1 LQVCPPQATPL
12 QHKFSELQ
20 RYFTAAA
27 EAASEVLQQAPEDSV
42 LEGTEDLT
50 RIAEAG
56 IKPLD
61 SPSRMVAVS
70 LASGNANFREKL
82 RQKLEAS
89 GGVACKIQIGSQK
102 RCSSVDEDDLND
114 PKGC

>member
-1 LQVCPPQATPL
+1 LQVCPPQAAPL
-12 QHKFSELQ
+12 EHKFSELQ

-61 SPSRMVAVS
+61 SP
-70 LASGNANFREKL
+70 
-82 RQKLEAS
+82 
-89 GGVACKIQIGSQK
+89 
-102 RCSSVDEDDLND
+102 RCESFPLQMHRKKSS
-114 PKGC
+114 

>member
-1 LQVCPPQATPL
+1 MPIERVAGSTQEPPLKKGRSRKAANLAGLPTTSNT
-12 QHKFSELQ
+12 HRYKFSELQ

-61 SPSRMVAVS
+61 SP
-70 LASGNANFREKL
+70 
-82 RQKLEAS
+82 
-89 GGVACKIQIGSQK
+89 
-102 RCSSVDEDDLND
+102 RCESFPLQMHRKKSS
-114 PKGC
+114 

>member
-1 LQVCPPQATPL
+1 MGNQIINMSDQVHSLHPSVVKARRYTLPIERTAGSTQEPPLKKGRSRKAANL
-12 QHKFSELQ
+12 AELQ

-61 SPSRMVAVS
+61 SP
-70 LASGNANFREKL
+70 
-82 RQKLEAS
+82 
-89 GGVACKIQIGSQK
+89 
-102 RCSSVDEDDLND
+102 RCESFPLQMHRKKSS
-114 PKGC
+114 